1 MITLSTFWL
10 RPAAVNSGMGSRE
23 PPCLLTVLRRFP
35 ALLFRLC
42 LRSGLHIFPQS
53 DWGLFEDP
61 QSMLFIC
68 VSQVGADSRYCL
80 SSRTEEMKNIT
91 YIITLLEYKP
101 TLDPPSYATA
111 WVHLSYHF
119 GNPNKITIITF
130 PTSLKFE

>member
-1 MITLSTFWL
+1 
-10 RPAAVNSGMGSRE
+10 
-23 PPCLLTVLRRFP
+23 
-35 ALLFRLC
+35 
-42 LRSGLHIFPQS
+42 
-53 DWGLFEDP
+53 
-61 QSMLFIC
+61 MLFIC

-119 GNPNKITIITF
+119 VNPNKITIITF